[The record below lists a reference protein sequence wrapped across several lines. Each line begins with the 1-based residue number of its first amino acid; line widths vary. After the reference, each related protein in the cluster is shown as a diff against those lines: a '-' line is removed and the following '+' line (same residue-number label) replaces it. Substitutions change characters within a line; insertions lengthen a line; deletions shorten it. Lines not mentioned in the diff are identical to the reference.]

1 MRSTRPPDWPVSRR
15 SKMMQVYFFGR
26 WSRSLILAYTPCV
39 VHLSRVASNPAGE
52 YMSRGGPFPMTS
64 YRVLM
69 SSITAVGM
77 STAPDLPART
87 HIVDQSTEGIEAQ
100 LRGVAVGPGLGVD
113 PLRRIADGGMRQ
125 AHAPVEPRPAA
136 QAPDDRNRNR
146 AYNGGTGDGTRVPEV
161 QNRGAGILQSL
172 CFLHQLLD
180 GKVRAVELGEDR
192 DARANDCF
200 HHAGIAQDLHHVRPS
215 FFCEADGGNDCG
227 ARSFLR
233 RAIGNIAADQRAL
246 RAAAHGFAADQHLV
260 DGYFP
265 VRRVPPEI
273 ETDRVAHR
281 DQVHAGAVRDPR
293 DLGVP
298 GDHAD
303 DLASVALH
311 LLESRNRQL
320 VFHPSI
326 PPERHRRAA

>member
-1 MRSTRPPDWPVSRR
+1 MGSTRPPDWPVSRR

-113 PLRRIADGGMRQ
+113 PLRRVPDGGMRQ
-125 AHAPVEPRPAA
+125 AHAPVEPRPAT
-136 QAPDDRNRNR
+136 QAPDHRNGNR
-146 AYNGGTGDGTRVPEV
+146 AHDGRAGHGTRVSEI
-161 QNRGAGILQSL
+161 QNRGAGVFQSL
-172 CFLHQLLD
+172 CFLHQLVD
-180 GKVRAVELGEDR
+180 GKVFPVKLGKDR
-192 DARANDCF
+192 NARANDGF

-215 FFCEADGGNDCG
+215 LFCEAEGGADCG
-227 ARSFLR
+227 LGPCLYRTIRHVATHQ
-233 RAIGNIAADQRAL
+233 GVL
-246 RAAAHGFAADQHLV
+246 RAAAHGLAADQHFV
-260 DGYFP
+260 DGHFR
-265 VRRVPPEI
+265 VRRVSPEI
-273 ETDRVAHR
+273 HADGVAHR
-281 DQVHAGAVRDPR
+281 YEIHPGAVGDLR
-293 DLGVP
+293 DLAVP
-298 GDHAD
+298 SDHAD
-303 DLASVALH
+303 DLAPVALH
-311 LLESRNRQL
+311 FLKRG
-320 VFHPSI
+320 
-326 PPERHRRAA
+326 

>member
-1 MRSTRPPDWPVSRR
+1 MCSTRPPDSPVSRR

-113 PLRRIADGGMRQ
+113 PLRRVADGGMRQ
-125 AHAPVEPRPAA
+125 AHASVEPRPSA
-136 QAPDDRNRNR
+136 QAPDHRNGNR
-146 AYNGGTGDGTRVPEV
+146 AYDGRTGYGTRVPEV
-161 QNRGAGILQSL
+161 QNRGAGLFQPL
-172 CFLHQLLD
+172 CFLHQLVFD
-180 GKVRAVELGEDR
+180 GHFR
-192 DARANDCF
+192 
-200 HHAGIAQDLHHVRPS
+200 
-215 FFCEADGGNDCG
+215 
-227 ARSFLR
+227 
-233 RAIGNIAADQRAL
+233 
-246 RAAAHGFAADQHLV
+246 
-260 DGYFP
+260 

-273 ETDRVAHR
+273 HADRVAHR
-281 DQVHAGAVRDPR
+281 YEIYPGAVRDLR
-293 DLGVP
+293 DLVVP
-298 GDHAD
+298 GDHSD
-303 DLASVALH
+303 DLSPVALH
-311 LLESRNRQL
+311 LLERRNRRL
-320 VFHPSI
+320 GFHFFMPGK
-326 PPERHRRAA
+326 HRRAA